1 MRYFVTKE
9 CSRKKSRSF
18 GRGAGI
24 LLFFILALFIAS
36 VSGAVS
42 NETVVSEAQV
52 AVSEVR
58 LDPEIFMQDDT
69 GTLAVTISN
78 SGTETIDIDRVEL
91 LSDKLRV
98 VNYQT
103 YDQVGLLGSKNSLR
117 FTFMIDAD
125 VEDGT
130 YFPIFYV
137 DVTGAGSLRY
147 PVPVRVDD
155 TDIMVSVVDAP
166 STFYPGSKEEIT
178 LSVGNSRENEVTSV
192 SVTPEGE
199 GIRTTQSSLF
209 IGTLQ
214 PDEKKDVT
222 FEVSASKGTDL
233 VFDVSW
239 RNGPNEHH
247 TLLTLPVVMGE
258 RRVAAEL
265 VVNSVEVTQA
275 GSSVTIKGDV
285 TNAGLKDAKAVT
297 VTTGAPA
304 KPIDPNPVYVIGA
317 LEPDD
322 FSSFEVTCTAP
333 GASTVPLLI
342 EYRDDE
348 GDGYQE
354 TVDISLRNAGQASS
368 GSGTSGS
375 GQTFNAGGPGGQGNN
390 RQRGGFFSFGSGV
403 SRIPFLEI
411 AVVIIG
417 CVAVLVAW
425 RKGYVKKIGDRF
437 RK

>member
-1 MRYFVTKE
+1 MQQKTLLF
-9 CSRKKSRSF
+9 RK
-18 GRGAGI
+18 GEGI
-24 LLFFILALFIAS
+24 LLVFLVLALSIAS
-36 VSGAVS
+36 VSGAIS
-42 NETVVSEAQV
+42 NETSVSQAQI

-69 GTLAVTISN
+69 GTVKVTISN
-78 SGTETIDIDRVEL
+78 SGTDTIDIDRVEL

-103 YDQVGLLGSKNSLR
+103 YDQVGLLGSRNSLQ

-166 STFYPGSKEEIT
+166 STFYPGSKEQIT
-178 LSVGNSRENEVTSV
+178 LTVGNSRENEVTSV
-192 SVTPEGE
+192 TVTPKGQ
-199 GIRTTQSSLF
+199 GIRTTQSSIF
-209 IGTLQ
+209 VGTLQ

-222 FEVSASKGTDL
+222 FEITAAKASDL

-265 VVNSVEVTQA
+265 VVNSVEVTQG
-275 GSSVTIKGDV
+275 GSSTTIKGDV

-304 KPIDPNPVYVIGA
+304 KAVDPNPVYVIGA

-322 FSSFEVTCTAP
+322 FSSFEVTCIVQ
-333 GASTVPLLI
+333 GSSTVPLII

-348 GDGYQE
+348 GDSYQN
-354 TVDISLRNAGQASS
+354 TVDISLRNAAPAVP

-375 GQTFNAGGPGGQGNN
+375 GQTFTAGGSGGQGNN
-390 RQRGGFFSFGSGV
+390 RRPGGFFSFGSGISQV
-403 SRIPFLEI
+403 PFLEI
-411 AVVIIG
+411 SVIIIG

-425 RKGYVKKIGDRF
+425 RKGYAKRIGDRF

>member
-1 MRYFVTKE
+1 MQQKTPLFRKGEGVLLVFFVM
-9 CSRKKSRSF
+9 
-18 GRGAGI
+18 
-24 LLFFILALFIAS
+24 ALSIAS
-36 VSGAVS
+36 VSGAIS
-42 NETVVSEAQV
+42 NETSVSQAQI

-69 GTLAVTISN
+69 GTVKVTISN

-103 YDQVGLLGSKNSLR
+103 YDQVGLLGSRNSLQ

-166 STFYPGSKEEIT
+166 STFYPGSKEQIT
-178 LSVGNSRENEVTSV
+178 LAVGNSRENEVTSV
-192 SVTPEGE
+192 TVTPKGQ
-199 GIRTTQSSLF
+199 GMRTTQSSIF
-209 IGTLQ
+209 VGTLQ

-222 FEVSASKGTDL
+222 FEITAAKASDL

-265 VVNSVEVTQA
+265 VVNSVEVTQG
-275 GSSVTIKGDV
+275 GSYTTIKGDV

-304 KPIDPNPVYVIGA
+304 KAVDPNPVYVIGA

-322 FSSFEVTCTAP
+322 FSSFEVTFIAQ
-333 GASTVPLLI
+333 GSSTVPLII

-348 GDGYQE
+348 GDSYQN
-354 TVDISLRNAGQASS
+354 TVDISLRNAAPAVP

-375 GQTFNAGGPGGQGNN
+375 GQTFTAGGPGGQGNN
-390 RQRGGFFSFGSGV
+390 RRAGGFFSFGSGI
-403 SRIPFLEI
+403 SRVPFLEI
-411 AVVIIG
+411 AVIIIG

-425 RKGYVKKIGDRF
+425 RKGYAKRIGDRF

>member
-1 MRYFVTKE
+1 
-9 CSRKKSRSF
+9 
-18 GRGAGI
+18 
-24 LLFFILALFIAS
+24 
-36 VSGAVS
+36 
-42 NETVVSEAQV
+42 
-52 AVSEVR
+52 
-58 LDPEIFMQDDT
+58 
-69 GTLAVTISN
+69 
-78 SGTETIDIDRVEL
+78 
-91 LSDKLRV
+91 
-98 VNYQT
+98 
-103 YDQVGLLGSKNSLR
+103 VGLLGSRNSLQ

-178 LSVGNSRENEVTSV
+178 LAIGNSRENEITSV
-192 SVTPEGE
+192 TVTPKGQ
-199 GIRTTQSSLF
+199 GIRTTQSSIF
-209 IGTLQ
+209 VGTLQ

-222 FEVSASKGTDL
+222 FEITASSATDL

-247 TLLTLPVVMGE
+247 TQLTLPVVMGE

-265 VVNSVEVTQA
+265 VVNSVEVTEGA
-275 GSSVTIKGDV
+275 SATTIKGDV
-285 TNAGLKDAKAVT
+285 TNAGLKDAKSVT

-304 KPIDPNPVYVIGA
+304 KAVDPNPVYVIGA

-322 FSSFEVTCTAP
+322 FSSFEVTCIAQ
-333 GASTVPLLI
+333 GGSSVPLII

-348 GDGYQE
+348 GDSYQN
-354 TVDISLRNAGQASS
+354 TVDISLRNAAPAAS

-375 GQTFNAGGPGGQGNN
+375 GQTFPAGGPGGQGNN
-390 RQRGGFFSFGSGV
+390 RRPGGFFSFGSGI
-403 SRIPFLEI
+403 SRVPFLEI
-411 AVVIIG
+411 GVIIIG
-417 CVAVLVAW
+417 FVAVLVAW
-425 RKGYVKKIGDRF
+425 RKGYVKRIGDRF

>member
-1 MRYFVTKE
+1 MQQKTLLF
-9 CSRKKSRSF
+9 RK
-18 GRGAGI
+18 GEGI
-24 LLFFILALFIAS
+24 LLVFFVLALSIAS
-36 VSGAVS
+36 VSGAIS
-42 NETVVSEAQV
+42 NETSVSQAQI

-69 GTLAVTISN
+69 GTVKVTISN
-78 SGTETIDIDRVEL
+78 SGTDTIDIDRVEL

-103 YDQVGLLGSKNSLR
+103 YDQVGLLGSRNSLQ

-166 STFYPGSKEEIT
+166 STFYPGSKEQIT
-178 LSVGNSRENEVTSV
+178 LTVGNSRENEVTSV
-192 SVTPEGE
+192 TVTPKGQ
-199 GIRTTQSSLF
+199 GIRTTQSSIF
-209 IGTLQ
+209 VGTLQ

-222 FEVSASKGTDL
+222 FEITAAKASDL

-265 VVNSVEVTQA
+265 VVNSVEVTQG
-275 GSSVTIKGDV
+275 GSSTTIKGDV

-304 KPIDPNPVYVIGA
+304 KAVDPNPVYVIGA

-322 FSSFEVTCTAP
+322 FSSFEVTCIVQ
-333 GASTVPLLI
+333 GSSTVPLII

-348 GDGYQE
+348 GDSYQN
-354 TVDISLRNAGQASS
+354 TVDISLRNAAPAVP

-375 GQTFNAGGPGGQGNN
+375 GQTFTAGGSGGQGNN
-390 RQRGGFFSFGSGV
+390 RRPGGFFSFGSGISQV
-403 SRIPFLEI
+403 PFLEI
-411 AVVIIG
+411 SVIIIG

-425 RKGYVKKIGDRF
+425 RKGYAKRIGDRF

>member
-1 MRYFVTKE
+1 MQQKTLLF
-9 CSRKKSRSF
+9 RK
-18 GRGAGI
+18 GEGI
-24 LLFFILALFIAS
+24 LLVFFVLALSIAS
-36 VSGAVS
+36 VSGAIS
-42 NETVVSEAQV
+42 NETSVSQAQI

-69 GTLAVTISN
+69 GTVKVTISN

-103 YDQVGLLGSKNSLR
+103 YDQVGLLGSRNSLQ

-166 STFYPGSKEEIT
+166 STFYPGSKEQIT
-178 LSVGNSRENEVTSV
+178 LTVGNSRENEVTSV
-192 SVTPEGE
+192 TVTPKGQ
-199 GIRTTQSSLF
+199 GIRTTQSSIF
-209 IGTLQ
+209 VGTLQ

-222 FEVSASKGTDL
+222 FEITAAKASDL

-265 VVNSVEVTQA
+265 VVNSVEVTQG
-275 GSSVTIKGDV
+275 GSSTTIKGDV

-304 KPIDPNPVYVIGA
+304 KAVDPNPVYVIGA

-322 FSSFEVTCTAP
+322 FSSFEVTCIVQ
-333 GASTVPLLI
+333 GSSTVPLII

-348 GDGYQE
+348 GDSYQN
-354 TVDISLRNAGQASS
+354 TVDISLRNAAPAVP

-375 GQTFNAGGPGGQGNN
+375 GQTFTAGGSGGQGNN
-390 RQRGGFFSFGSGV
+390 RRPGGFFSFGSGISQV
-403 SRIPFLEI
+403 PFLEI
-411 AVVIIG
+411 SVIIIG

-425 RKGYVKKIGDRF
+425 RKGYAKRIGDRF